1 LKEENGVGRGVP
13 QNLDRSSALVT
24 VTGSHVDMYTS
35 EVTLISIEKDS
46 MMCCQ
51 VVSAYDEN

>member
-1 LKEENGVGRGVP
+1 
-13 QNLDRSSALVT
+13 LDRSSALVT